1 MSSFFDLIMW
11 KKFVFILAVAA
22 DLEQTGL
29 LPNLGTPR
37 ARRYLTGRQRSERPQ
52 AGLTQGIN
60 FAVAKVQKSPADTE
74 AINEVKQK
82 ELKEMFTQCQTRI
95 IQI

>member
-1 MSSFFDLIMW
+1 MW

-37 ARRYLTGRQRSERPQ
+37 AALPDGTAKERAGSTAAGQRHGAPRPALYRGGEVPANALPQRPEQRREKRARPP
-52 AGLTQGIN
+52 AGVPG
-60 FAVAKVQKSPADTE
+60 S
-74 AINEVKQK
+74 
-82 ELKEMFTQCQTRI
+82 
-95 IQI
+95 

>member
-1 MSSFFDLIMW
+1 MW

-37 ARRYLTGRQRSERPQ
+37 ARRYLTGRQRSERAALRQDSGTGRRALRFIQ
-52 AGLTQGIN
+52 AGRSPQTRSRNARSSG
-60 FAVAKVQKSPADTE
+60 ARSARAPRRVSPAPEGSD
-74 AINEVKQK
+74 AGP
-82 ELKEMFTQCQTRI
+82 
-95 IQI
+95 